1 MPAYRYEALTA
12 SGKKKNGVMQADSV
26 RLARAALRKQDLFPV
41 SVESVL
47 DPIKNKLSQ
56 TKTKKKWFTKKLSL
70 KELSLVTRQ
79 LATLL
84 EAGVPIDEALGS
96 AAEQSDKAH
105 VRGILAGVR
114 SKMMEGESL
123 AKSMQA
129 FASSFPSIYR
139 TTIAAG
145 ESSGR
150 LDSVLEHLAN
160 YIENQRKIRSK
171 ITQALMYPMLMVL
184 VSFGVVIFLLWRVVP
199 EIISQV
205 VQAHQALPTATVIL
219 LDISHFIMHFGWV
232 VLVGLVLL
240 VVIIKAL
247 MRIKKFHYA
256 WDMMLLKIP
265 FINRLII
272 QMNTARFART
282 FSILIAASV
291 PILEALNASAGLLSS
306 LPMQKAVKKASE
318 DVREGA
324 SLKRALAGSGY
335 FPPMF
340 LHLIGTGE
348 QSGRLGQLLNQAA
361 KELETEVDNILQAVL
376 TLFEPI
382 MILVMGGIVLY
393 IVLAIMLPIFNLDQ
407 FNG

>member
-12 SGKKKNGVMQADSV
+12 QGNKKSGVLQADSA
-26 RLARAALRKQDLFPV
+26 RLARELLRKQDLFPT

-47 DPIKNKLSQ
+47 EQKNAESKS
-56 TKTKKKWFTKKLSL
+56 KVKKSFFNKKLSL

-96 AAEQSDKAH
+96 VADQNNKAH
-105 VRGILAGVR
+105 VKNILAGVR
-114 SKMMEGESL
+114 SKIMEGESL
-123 AKSMQA
+123 AKAMQA
-129 FASSFPSIYR
+129 FAHSFPSIYR

-150 LDSVLEHLAN
+150 LDKVLEHLAD
-160 YIENQRKIRSK
+160 YIENQRRIRSK
-171 ITQALMYPMLMVL
+171 IMQALTYPLLMVL
-184 VSFGVVIFLLWRVVP
+184 VSFGVVIFLLWKVVP
-199 EIISQV
+199 QIISVV
-205 VQAHQALPTATVIL
+205 VQAHQALPMSTKIL
-219 LDISHFIMHFGWV
+219 LIISNFIMHDGWI
-232 VLVGLVLL
+232 VLIAIVLL
-240 VVIIKAL
+240 VIAIKAL
-247 MRIKKFHYA
+247 MRIEKFRFA
-256 WDMMLLKIP
+256 WDAFLLKIP
-265 FINRLII
+265 FINKVII

-291 PILEALNASAGLLSS
+291 PILDALYASAGLLSS
-306 LPMQKAVKKASE
+306 LPMRKAVKRAAE

-324 SLKRALAGSGY
+324 SLKRALGASNF

-348 QSGRLGQLLNQAA
+348 QSGRLGVLLNQAA
-361 KELETEVDNILQAVL
+361 KELEHDVDNILQAVL
-376 TLFEPI
+376 TLFEPL
-382 MILVMGGIVLY
+382 MILLMGGIVLY
-393 IVLAIMLPIFNLDQ
+393 IVLAVMLPIFNLDQ